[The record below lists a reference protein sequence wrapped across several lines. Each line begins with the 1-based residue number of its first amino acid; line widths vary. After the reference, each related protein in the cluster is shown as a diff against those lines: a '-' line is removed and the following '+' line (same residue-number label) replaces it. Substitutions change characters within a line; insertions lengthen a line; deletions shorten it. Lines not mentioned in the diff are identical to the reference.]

1 MNRHAPTLSG
11 LVGLLALLL
20 LTPRAF
26 AWDYNIHRLVN
37 ELAVASLP
45 TNFPAFVREPANVER
60 IAFLSGEADRWRNS
74 PDLCLN
80 HVNRPDHYID
90 IEDLEVYHLTP
101 GQLPALRYD
110 FIGMIAVKREENPT
124 PWADL
129 NEENNQD
136 HTKQLCGLLPWTI
149 AESYSRLK
157 SSFSYLKALE
167 QGGGTP
173 EEIANARQNIVYVM
187 GVMGHYVGDAAQPLH
202 TTKHYNGW
210 VGDNPNG
217 YTTERKIHS
226 WIDGGFWQATGVPTA
241 KDLES
246 SLRTAEP
253 VASNGRVVAPDQM
266 FPAIVEYIQNSHVL
280 VEPLY
285 KLEKEGALTPGNEQE
300 SQGKAF
306 LEKQVIAGAQM
317 LGDLW
322 VSAWQQ
328 APEDTYLLRTLAE
341 RANSSQAATRSGQ

>member
-1 MNRHAPTLSG
+1 MTRSKPVHSTLIG
-11 LVGLLALLL
+11 LIALGI
-20 LTPRAF
+20 TTQAAR

-45 TNFPAFVREPANVER
+45 TNFPAFVRQSENVER

-90 IEDLEVYHLTP
+90 IEDLEVYEFEP

-110 FIGMIAVKREENPT
+110 FIGAIAVKRSENPK
-124 PWADL
+124 PWAYL
-129 NEENNQD
+129 NEDNNSD
-136 HTKQLCGLLPWTI
+136 HTKQLCGLLPWAI

-157 SSFSYLKALE
+157 SSFSYLKAYQ

-173 EEIANARQNIVYVM
+173 EEIANAQENIVYVM
-187 GVMGHYVGDAAQPLH
+187 GVMGHYVGDATQPLH

-210 VGDNPNG
+210 AGENPNG
-217 YTTERKIHS
+217 YTTDRKFHS
-226 WIDGGFWQATGVPTA
+226 WIDGGFWQATGVPTVDQL
-241 KDLES
+241 KS
-246 SLRTAEP
+246 HLRTADP
-253 VASNGRVVAPDQM
+253 VKRDGQEVPPEQM
-266 FPAIVEYIQNSHVL
+266 FPAMVGYIQDSHAL
-280 VEPLY
+280 VESLY
-285 KLEKEGALTPGNEQE
+285 KLEKAGALTPGKEQE
-300 SQGKAF
+300 SQGREF
-306 LEKQVIAGAQM
+306 LQNQVIAGAQM

-328 APEDTYLLRTLAE
+328 APEDDYLKRTLAE
-341 RANSSQAATRSGQ
+341 RRSLRRNTAD